1 MLIFA
6 FFISIV
12 AADLEIAP
20 YTVIKE
26 HAGWEER
33 EMPALKWIT
42 TRGFCDTPHGGES
55 YQSFYRL
62 FDYIDGANSESV
74 KIPMTAPVSHYII
87 PGDGPE
93 CVSNFTM
100 SFFIPMDFQDN
111 PPEPTGADVFIE
123 QRAGRKV
130 VANKFGGFPSDN
142 KFKEKAEELHEL
154 AMAEGLEVSMDTYW
168 TAGYDGPYVIFN
180 RRNEVW
186 LEKP

>member
-111 PPEPTGADVFIE
+111 PPEPTDADVFIE
-123 QRAGRKV
+123 QRAGRRRSCMNWPGQRGWRSLWTPTGLP
-130 VANKFGGFPSDN
+130 AMTGPMSSSTGGMRCGWRYP
-142 KFKEKAEELHEL
+142 
-154 AMAEGLEVSMDTYW
+154 
-168 TAGYDGPYVIFN
+168 
-180 RRNEVW
+180 R
-186 LEKP
+186 